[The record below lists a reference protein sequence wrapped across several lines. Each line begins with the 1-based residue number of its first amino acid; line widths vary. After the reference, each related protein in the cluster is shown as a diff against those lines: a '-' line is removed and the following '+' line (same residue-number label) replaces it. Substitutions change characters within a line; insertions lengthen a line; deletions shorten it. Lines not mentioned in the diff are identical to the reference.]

1 MTDKKKP
8 AKIIYIS
15 GPITGI
21 RDYQEN
27 FNTAADLLIDKGYSV
42 VNPARLNEIIAG
54 TFSREQIMK
63 IDLALLGACDGIFL
77 LPGWEFSK
85 GAKEERRRAKEI
97 GLFEME
103 GIDV

>member
-1 MTDKKKP
+1 MKKKEN
-8 AKIIYIS
+8 KIIYIS

-27 FNTAADLLIDKGYSV
+27 FTVAADLLIDMGCSV
-42 VNPARLNEIIAG
+42 VNPARLEEIIAG
-54 TFSREQIMK
+54 TFSREQIMA
-63 IDLALLGACDGIFL
+63 IDLKLLEACDGIFL

-97 GLFEME
+97 GLFELE
-103 GIDV
+103 GVEV